1 MKKNNIINLI
11 FIFIILFPILDASV
25 VLTTLPISTII
36 RGLFLIFSVTYLVK
50 NKHNLKII
58 GFLSLLIVFL
68 SIYLFTIN
76 YSIYEIITSV
86 FKLFYLPFTCLLFMN
101 LDYDKKIN
109 KSLIISLIIYISIY
123 LLSYIFNFGY
133 NNYLEEEGK
142 IGFRGVFNSINELSA
157 ILVILYYYAY
167 NFLKDKKVTLI
178 IITILMLIISY
189 LTGTKVLLGGILL
202 TIFIN
207 IFPVIFNK
215 FKKSSAKNRL
225 IIIISGI
232 LTITLLGYLFTLT
245 NTYYNMK
252 IQGEFFK
259 VTNVFSYEFLNRV
272 LFNDRLTF
280 LNTNLD
286 IYLNSDILSKIFG
299 LGTSKFP
306 KLVEID
312 IFDIWFTYGIIGLLL
327 ILSIFTYI
335 LKLVKFNKYN
345 LFGIIILIMISLTS
359 GHVLLSPAVSI
370 FFGIIIYLNKQ
381 NLLRKNEKI

>member
-1 MKKNNIINLI
+1 MKKNNITNLI
-11 FIFIILFPILDASV
+11 YIFVILFPLLDATV

-36 RGLFLIFSVTYLVK
+36 RGLFLIFSFIYLVK
-50 NKHNLKII
+50 NKHNLKLVS
-58 GFLSLLIVFL
+58 FLSLLMVFL

-76 YSIYEIITSV
+76 YSYYEIITSV
-86 FKLFYLPFTCLLFMN
+86 FKLFYLPFTCFLFIN
-101 LDYDKKIN
+101 LDYNEKVKK
-109 KSLIISLIIYISIY
+109 SMIISLILYISIY

-133 NNYLEEEGK
+133 NNYLAEEGK
-142 IGFRGVFNSINELSA
+142 IGYRGIFNSINELSA

-167 NFLKDKKVTLI
+167 RFIKDKKIPLI
-178 IITILMLIISY
+178 ILTILMLIISY

-207 IFPVIFNK
+207 IIPKIHSK
-215 FKKSSAKNRL
+215 FKKSSKKNKIYIL
-225 IIIISGI
+225 TSGI
-232 LTITLLGYLFTLT
+232 LVLILLSYLFTLT

-280 LNTNLD
+280 LKTNLD
-286 IYLNSDILSKIFG
+286 IYLNSNILSKILG
-299 LGTSKFP
+299 LGTSQFP

-335 LKLVKFNKYN
+335 FKKVKFNKYN

-370 FFGIIIYLNKQ
+370 FFGIIIYLNKGM
-381 NLLRKNEKI
+381 NI